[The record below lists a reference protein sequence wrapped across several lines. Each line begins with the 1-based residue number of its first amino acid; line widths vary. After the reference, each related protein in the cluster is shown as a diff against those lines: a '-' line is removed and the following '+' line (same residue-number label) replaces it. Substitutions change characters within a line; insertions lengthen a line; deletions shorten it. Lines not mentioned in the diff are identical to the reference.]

1 MTMSYLKK
9 LSVED
14 ALTML
19 TEKLN
24 DALKPVE
31 RGDNL
36 SLDAQLELDG
46 LAALCRTYALDAAQ
60 GELTAAGE
68 PGSICDTAAGLFIL
82 AETVKEY
89 LDECMVDTYPDAAAL
104 MDDVMDDWAVET
116 ALNELDDAVRAAG
129 LLEDGEDLYCMAIGE
144 DDEIP
149 ELEDD
154 PRVIPV
160 DMNDETLVECLE
172 DAEDA
177 LAEAGQMD
185 IDEILLLVAG
195 PAQEE
200 GENTIHLLTWDD
212 DEEFGDDQEDWGDSD
227 EAQDDGQVGMEDVKD
242 AMDDLTRAIQEAGL
256 LEKGEDLC
264 VSVVDAG
271 TEPDIGEGQ
280 RLICYD
286 AEIGE
291 HVEALKEVLVE
302 AGLAKEDQEIVLLA
316 GIGFDD
322 KDHDEDG
329 PGIELVDMADLKDEE
344 AEAVKTMAD
353 LLVAAGMMHPDQ
365 DICIAKVGVPAD
377 GRPYASLY
385 IGDDTILTVTPG

>member
-19 TEKLN
+19 AEKLN

-46 LAALCRTYALDAAQ
+46 LATLCRTYALDAAQ

-82 AETVKEY
+82 AESVKEH
-89 LDECMVDTYPDAAAL
+89 LDERMVDAYSDAIAL
-104 MDDVMDDWAVET
+104 MNNVMDDWAAEA

-129 LLEDGEDLYCMAIGE
+129 LLGDGEDLYCMAIGE
-144 DDEIP
+144 NDEIP

-154 PRVIPV
+154 QRVIPV
-160 DMNDETLVECLE
+160 SMDDETLVECLE

-177 LAEAGQMD
+177 LVEAGQMD
-185 IDEILLLVAG
+185 TDEILLLIAG
-195 PAQEE
+195 PAQEA
-200 GENTIHLLTWDD
+200 GENIIHLLTWED
-212 DEEFGDDQEDWGDSD
+212 DEEFGDDQE
-227 EAQDDGQVGMEDVKD
+227 
-242 AMDDLTRAIQEAGL
+242 
-256 LEKGEDLC
+256 
-264 VSVVDAG
+264 
-271 TEPDIGEGQ
+271 
-280 RLICYD
+280 
-286 AEIGE
+286 
-291 HVEALKEVLVE
+291 
-302 AGLAKEDQEIVLLA
+302 IVLLA
-316 GIGFDD
+316 GTGFDD
-322 KDHDEDG
+322 EGEDEDG
-329 PGIELVDMADLKDEE
+329 PGIELVDMADLEDGE
-344 AEAVKTMAD
+344 AEAVKNMAD

>member
-19 TEKLN
+19 AEKLN

-46 LAALCRTYALDAAQ
+46 LATLCRTYALDAAQ

-68 PGSICDTAAGLFIL
+68 AGSICDTAAGLFIL
-82 AETVKEY
+82 AESVKEN
-89 LDECMVDTYPDAAAL
+89 LDERMVDAYSDATAL
-104 MDDVMDDWAVET
+104 MNNVMDDWAAEA

-129 LLEDGEDLYCMAIGE
+129 LLGDGEDLYCMAIGE
-144 DDEIP
+144 NDEIP

-154 PRVIPV
+154 QRVIPV
-160 DMNDETLVECLE
+160 SMDDETLVECLE

-177 LAEAGQMD
+177 LVEAGQMD
-185 IDEILLLVAG
+185 TDEILLLIAG
-195 PAQEE
+195 PAQKA
-200 GENTIHLLTWDD
+200 GENIIHLLTWED
-212 DEEFGDDQEDWGDSD
+212 DEEVGDDQEDWDKPD
-227 EAQDDGQVGMEDVKD
+227 EAQDDGQVGMEDVQN
-242 AMDDLTRAIQEAGL
+242 AMYDLTRAIREAGL
-256 LEKGEDLC
+256 LEEGEDLC
-264 VSVVDAG
+264 ISVVDAG
-271 TEPDIGEGQ
+271 TEPDIEEGQ

-291 HVEALKEVLVE
+291 HVEILKEVLVE
-302 AGLAKEDQEIVLLA
+302 AGLVKEDQEIVLLA
-316 GIGFDD
+316 GTGFDNEGE
-322 KDHDEDG
+322 DEDG
-329 PGIELVDMADLKDEE
+329 PGIELVDMADLEDGE
-344 AEAVKTMAD
+344 AEAVKNMAD